1 MGTQSQATAVA
12 TAAYAR
18 PAFSAPVAPVQAD
31 RRSSRRYPINLTAC
45 CEIRNTFGKLVSS
58 TARVVNISS
67 GGILIYSEHPLE
79 AGLKIRVRIDW
90 PALLHGVV
98 PLALHVDGHTLRIER
113 NYVAVKVLKSEFR
126 TRSAGQPAAAPHSG
140 PRPVR

>member
-1 MGTQSQATAVA
+1 MGTQSQPTAGATADS
-12 TAAYAR
+12 AR
-18 PAFSAPVAPVQAD
+18 PAFSAPVAPARAD
-31 RRSSRRYPINLTAC
+31 RRSSRRYSIDLTAC
-45 CEIRNTFGKLVSS
+45 CEIRNALGELVSTS
-58 TARVVNISS
+58 ARVVNISS
-67 GGILIYSEHPLE
+67 GGILIYSEDPLQ

-126 TRSAGQPAAAPHSG
+126 TRSAGRAAVGHTTA
-140 PRPVR
+140 R